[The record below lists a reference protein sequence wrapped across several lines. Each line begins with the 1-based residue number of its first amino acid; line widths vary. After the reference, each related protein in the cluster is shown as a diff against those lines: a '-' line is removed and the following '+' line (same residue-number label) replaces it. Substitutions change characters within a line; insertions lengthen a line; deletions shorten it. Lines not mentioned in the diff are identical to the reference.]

1 MKVIKKKLDEIKEY
15 PGNAKE
21 HPPEQIEEI
30 ARSIKEYGFR
40 TPMLLDKDSVII
52 EGHGRLKAAL
62 LLGLEEVD
70 VIVASDLSEAQVK
83 ALRIAD
89 NKVAESR
96 YDREILKQEI
106 IELEAMMAG
115 AFTGISEDEL
125 DEIFGNRSIFEEMD
139 EKDEKHEREIPKME
153 RMLNEHND
161 YIVFVFRNSID
172 FVRALEEL
180 KIKKVNSSL
189 SEKSKKI
196 GIGRVLDGKKL
207 MEMINA
213 KENHN

>member
-1 MKVIKKKLDEIKEY
+1 MKVIKKKLTEIYEY

-40 TPMLLDKDSVII
+40 TPMLLDKDNVII

-89 NKVAESR
+89 NKVAESK

-125 DEIFGNRSIFEEMD
+125 DEIFGNSSIFEEMD

>member
-1 MKVIKKKLDEIKEY
+1 
-15 PGNAKE
+15 
-21 HPPEQIEEI
+21 
-30 ARSIKEYGFR
+30 
-40 TPMLLDKDSVII
+40 MLLDKDSVII